1 MPISFSTTHCT
12 VWPARALPSHCCG
25 KRRLFWPCWS
35 GYLTKKPARW
45 PWICAPIAKVSF
57 IFVALLFL
65 FVLCITS
72 ICVVL
77 ISEQHILKLAVHS
90 FLCFVSFFLDAWV
103 FQPPIEP
110 EIIAKLD
117 FYMGLPKCDNRIVT
131 VFQRHNYTVLDPAFA
146 VHALELDSIV
156 RTQPLY
162 GTKNAVV
169 GDTDTLLLSDQF
181 MF

>member
-1 MPISFSTTHCT
+1 MFC
-12 VWPARALPSHCCG
+12 
-25 KRRLFWPCWS
+25 LF
-35 GYLTKKPARW
+35 
-45 PWICAPIAKVSF
+45 
-57 IFVALLFL
+57 
-65 FVLCITS
+65 
-72 ICVVL
+72 
-77 ISEQHILKLAVHS
+77 
-90 FLCFVSFFLDAWV
+90 FLCVDAWV

-131 VFQRHNYTVLDPAFA
+131 VFQRHNYTVLGPAFA